1 MGFLGENQIPFCIV
15 FTKTDKLTPTVLKRN
30 LAVYKEKLLED
41 SWDIFP
47 NYFVT
52 SATSKEGKDQVLD
65 FIHGVNE
72 DLKKSQK

>member
-1 MGFLGENQIPFCIV
+1 
-15 FTKTDKLTPTVLKRN
+15 LTPTVLKRN

-72 DLKKSQK
+72 DLKKSQH